1 MKKNNRK
8 KGLAFLALCAALAA
22 GGAAGCGKAE
32 VETPPES
39 SIAAEEPA
47 MRESTAAQELTLEE
61 KAAAFR
67 FEALQKIKALPDD
80 VVFYPGHEYTLY
92 AARDALAYLPQSAA
106 LKNYILKAQQRLS
119 QGLPVAP
126 VSLGEE
132 KQCNPYLMAAT
143 LADLTNLLQ

>member
-8 KGLAFLALCAALAA
+8 KGLAFLALCAALAT
-22 GGAAGCGKAE
+22 GGAAGCGKAA

-67 FEALQKIKALPDD
+67 FEALQKKMSGDIAADMMRFKEDIKPFIENDIVSRYYYRRGALLQQAGHDND
-80 VVFYPGHEYTLY
+80 V
-92 AARDALAYLPQSAA
+92 
-106 LKNYILKAQQRLS
+106 K
-119 QGLPVAP
+119 
-126 VSLGEE
+126 
-132 KQCNPYLMAAT
+132 AAT
-143 LADLTNLLQ
+143 ELLANPAEYAKLLKPQK